1 MCEVSISERESI
13 NGGQQRE
20 APLGVGVW
28 LVAVG
33 QERREQ

>member
-1 MCEVSISERESI
+1 MCEVSTSEREAT

-20 APLGVGVW
+20 APLGVAVW

-33 QERREQ
+33 QERRAQ